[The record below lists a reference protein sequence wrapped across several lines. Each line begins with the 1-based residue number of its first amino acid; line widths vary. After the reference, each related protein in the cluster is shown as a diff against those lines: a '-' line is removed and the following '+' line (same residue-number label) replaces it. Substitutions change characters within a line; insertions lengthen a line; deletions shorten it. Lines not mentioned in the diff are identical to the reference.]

1 MRIAQIAPLWES
13 VPPAKYGA
21 IEALVADLSRHL
33 VAAGHEVT
41 VFASGD
47 SLVSG
52 RLAAGHPR
60 SLNADDSVIEPE
72 AIRLGQ
78 LADVLEQAAQ
88 FDVLH
93 SHLHSNSGLAAALV
107 LHPLRNRTVHTLHC
121 YANADNSRLLNT
133 LADNSYIAISDH
145 QRTSLPR
152 LNWRARIYHG
162 LDAGFFPFRAE
173 PDEPPYVA
181 FLGRLRPEKRPDFAI
196 AAARAAGIPIRI
208 AGRVKP
214 ADRSF
219 FQTKIAPHVDGET
232 VRYLGELAFSDKV
245 RFLGGACATLV
256 TSGLPE
262 PFGLV
267 TAESQLCGTP
277 VVATRSGAIDEVV
290 EQRET
295 GLIADG
301 DSEFPEHIH
310 AALKLDRM
318 ACRSFSAERFSLPRM
333 AAEYL
338 AVYEEIVNGG

>member
-21 IEALVADLSRHL
+21 VEALVADLSRCL

-47 SLVSG
+47 SLASG
-52 RLAAGHPR
+52 RLVAGHPR

-72 AIRLGQ
+72 AIRLRQ
-78 LADVLEQAAQ
+78 LADVLAQAAE
-88 FDVLH
+88 FDVIH

-107 LHPLRNRTVHTLHC
+107 LHPLRKRTVHTLHC
-121 YANADNSRLLNT
+121 YANADNTQLLNG
-133 LADNSYIAISDH
+133 LADNAYIAISDH
-145 QRTSLPR
+145 QRASLPR

-162 LDAGFFPFRAE
+162 LDVGSFPFRAE
-173 PDEPPYVA
+173 PDEPPHVA
-181 FLGRLRPEKRPDFAI
+181 FLGRLRPDKRPDLAI
-196 AAARAAGIPIRI
+196 AAARDAGIPIRI

-214 ADRSF
+214 ADRSYF
-219 FQTKIAPHVDGET
+219 ESEIAPHVDGEA
-232 VRYLGELAFSDKV
+232 VRYLGELAFADKV
-245 RFLGGACATLV
+245 SLLGSACATLV

-277 VVATRSGAIDEVV
+277 VVATRAGAIDELV

-295 GLIADG
+295 GFIAND
-301 DSEFPEHIH
+301 DTELPDHIH
-310 AALKLDRM
+310 AAMKLDRT
-318 ACRSFSAERFSLPRM
+318 ACRNYSAQRFALPRM

-338 AVYEEIVNGG
+338 AVYEEIASGG